1 LTHCG
6 VKNGH
11 RITTAGRDGFLV
23 YGPYI
28 RVPSGKYRVRVYGA
42 RHAIGNGTAP
52 ILEAVCNGGR
62 HPLAK
67 CEMNDGSAI
76 GDLLGRLDFAAE
88 QAIGDLEIRIRVT
101 NATDMAVDSI
111 DLVALAS

>member
-1 LTHCG
+1 
-6 VKNGH
+6 
-11 RITTAGRDGFLV
+11 
-23 YGPYI
+23 
-28 RVPSGKYRVRVYGA
+28 
-42 RHAIGNGTAP
+42 
-52 ILEAVCNGGR
+52 
-62 HPLAK
+62 
-67 CEMNDGSAI
+67 MNDGSAI